1 MLTDRMLQKWHKE
14 FNALVFNGE
23 LSKIKLW
30 AGYLEPGVMGLCWG
44 SEIAVKDTLGTED
57 ARATL
62 LHEMVHQ
69 WQFEND
75 IEMDHGPTFEQWRMV
90 CLSCTGLSL

>member
-1 MLTDRMLQKWHKE
+1 MLTNRLLRKWHRE
-14 FNALVFNGE
+14 FNTLVFDGE
-23 LSKIKLW
+23 LNDIKMW
-30 AGYLEPGVMGLCWG
+30 VGYLEPGTMGLCWG
-44 SEIAVKDTLGTED
+44 CEIAVKDTLSIED

-69 WQFEND
+69 WQYEND
-75 IEMDHGPTFEQWRMV
+75 IEMDHGPTFEQWRMP